1 MLDSFYKAHDYLME
15 HVQVPIRRQLMDEI
29 NWKDRLIAIKGGRG
43 VGKTDFLLS
52 YAKQLLDEEPLKRH
66 ETLYVNFNNFY
77 FTEHSLYEFAGKFV
91 EGGGKT
97 LLLDQVFKY
106 PNWSKELRDC
116 YFHYLNL
123 RIIFSASP
131 VMRLIE
137 GNSDIGHIVKMY
149 NLRGYSFREYLNLN
163 TNYRFRSYSLDD
175 ILHDHEQIA
184 TQVCARISPL
194 EHFERYL
201 KNGYYPH
208 EAHDWNYQDK
218 VLKLMNMMIEVDVLL
233 INKID
238 VAYVDRIKN
247 ILYKL
252 MEDVPCALNI
262 SKLAT
267 ATNTSRSTIINYIK
281 YLKDARLLNLLYTD
295 GKQFPMKPA
304 RIYMQNPNLC
314 YLLPTRTPDS
324 QAVAETFF
332 YSALHGSHKLNAT
345 ETAAFIV
352 DQTTRFDVLA
362 NPPKQPGFRYAA
374 IGNIERGEGKQI
386 PLWLFGFL
394 Y

>member
-1 MLDSFYKAHDYLME
+1 MLESFYKAHDYLLE
-15 HVQVPIRRQLMDEI
+15 HIQTPIKRQLMDEI

-52 YAKQLLDEEPLKRH
+52 YAKELLDEDPGKRR

-77 FTEHSLYEFAGKFV
+77 FTEHSLYEFAGEFV
-91 EGGGKT
+91 EDGGKV

-116 YFHYLNL
+116 FFHYTGLQ
-123 RIIFSASP
+123 IIFSASP

-137 GNSDIGHIVKMY
+137 GNVDIGHIVRMY

-163 TNYRFRSYSLDD
+163 TSYRFRSYTLDD
-175 ILHDHEQIA
+175 ILRNHEQIA
-184 TQVCARISPL
+184 AQVCARIAPL
-194 EHFERYL
+194 DYFKDYL
-201 KNGYYPH
+201 RNGYYPH
-208 EAHDWNYQDK
+208 EAHDWNYTDK

-233 INKID
+233 VNKID
-238 VAYVDRIKN
+238 VSYVDRIKN

-267 ATNTSRSTIINYIK
+267 ATGTSRSTIINYIK
-281 YLKDARLLNLLYTD
+281 YLKDARLLNLLYPD
-295 GKQFPMKPA
+295 GKQFPMKPS
-304 RIYMQNPNLC
+304 RIYLQNPNLC
-314 YLLPTRTPDS
+314 YMLPTREPDD
-324 QAVAETFF
+324 QALAETFF
-332 YSALHGSHKLNAT
+332 YSALHGVHKLNAS
-345 ETAAFIV
+345 ETAAFLV
-352 DQTTRFDVLA
+352 DRTTRFDVLA
-362 NPPKQPGFRYAA
+362 HRPKQPGFRYAA
-374 IGNIERGEGKQI
+374 IGDMDRGEGKQI